1 MSKSKK
7 TCNKQ
12 YALNCNK
19 YRNISIC
26 LPLIFKTT
34 CTSILFITCTISL
47 RFICN
52 YFFPV
57 FSWRRTCCHF
67 SWDIYNRSLAALY
80 VYSCYRH
87 STFYLK
93 ISGMRPHFVSPDVLA
108 DLFLLYCFKIVAS
121 IFLIMSIWNHLVK
134 QISNH

>member
-1 MSKSKK
+1 MYLLVLEISTVIFQSVF
-7 TCNKQ
+7 NFQNHMYQ
-12 YALNCNK
+12 Y
-19 YRNISIC
+19 
-26 LPLIFKTT
+26 
-34 CTSILFITCTISL
+34 FIHYIAVLSFMMPTKTISL
-47 RFICN
+47 RFIFD

-108 DLFLLYCFKIVAS
+108 DLSLLYCFKIVAS